1 MKKQPEK
8 TAQTKQSMIDAFW
21 VIAKKRG
28 LINVTV
34 SEITKYADLNRG
46 TFYVYFSDMKDLL
59 AQAEDEIIED
69 LHSKVWSV
77 LEDKNFAD
85 FQAVSAKV
93 IEVFGGYDDKL
104 FLLLG
109 KDGDPQFLNLV
120 RKEAATIFNAVMKQT
135 EENPYQDYIIAYV
148 TSAITGLLQFWH
160 ETGKELSL
168 AELSGLSH
176 GMTLHLMLGL
186 KEQHLINN

>member
-34 SEITKYADLNRG
+34 GEITKYADLNRG

-69 LHSKVWSV
+69 LRSKVWSV
-77 LEDKNFAD
+77 FEDKNFAD

-93 IEVFGGYDDKL
+93 IEVFGEYDDNL

-109 KDGDPQFLNLV
+109 KDGDPQFLDHV
-120 RKEAATIFNAVMKQT
+120 RKEAANVFNAVMKQ
-135 EENPYQDYIIAYV
+135 EKENPYQDYIIAYV
-148 TSAITGLLQFWH
+148 TSAFTGLLQFWH
-160 ETGKELSL
+160 ETGKEISL
-168 AELSGLSH
+168 AELSGLAH
-176 GMTLHLMLGL
+176 RMTLHVMLGL
-186 KEQHLINN
+186 KE

>member
-28 LINVTV
+28 VINVTI

-59 AQAEDEIIED
+59 AQVENEIIED

-85 FQAVSAKV
+85 FQAMSAKV
-93 IEVFGGYDDKL
+93 IEVFGKYDNKL

-109 KDGDPQFLNLV
+109 KDGDPQFLTLV
-120 RKEAATIFNAVMKQT
+120 RKEAATIFNALMNQK

-148 TSAITGLLQFWH
+148 TSAFTGLLQFWH
-160 ETGKELSL
+160 ETGKEISL
-168 AELSGLSH
+168 AELSERAH
-176 GMTLHLMLGL
+176 GMTLHVMLGL

>member
-34 SEITKYADLNRG
+34 GEITKYADLNRS

-59 AQAEDEIIED
+59 AQAENEIIED

-77 LEDKNFAD
+77 LEDKKFAD
-85 FQAVSAKV
+85 IQAVSVKM
-93 IEVFGGYDDKL
+93 IEVFGEYDDNL

-120 RKEAATIFNAVMKQT
+120 RKEAATIFNALMIQK

-148 TSAITGLLQFWH
+148 TSAMTGLLQFWH

>member
-28 LINVTV
+28 LNNVTI

-46 TFYVYFSDMKDLL
+46 TFYVYFSDMNDLL

-69 LHSKVWSV
+69 LRSKVWSV

-93 IEVFGGYDDKL
+93 IEVFGEYDDNL

-109 KDGDPQFLNLV
+109 KDGDPQFLDHV
-120 RKEAATIFNAVMKQT
+120 RKEAANVFNAVMKQ
-135 EENPYQDYIIAYV
+135 EKENPYQDYIIAYV
-148 TSAITGLLQFWH
+148 TSAFTGLLQFWH
-160 ETGKELSL
+160 ETGKEISL
-168 AELSGLSH
+168 AELSGLAH
-176 GMTLHLMLGL
+176 RMTLHVMLGL
-186 KEQHLINN
+186 KEQSEH

>member
-34 SEITKYADLNRG
+34 GEITKYADLNRG

-59 AQAEDEIIED
+59 AQAENEIIED

-77 LEDKNFAD
+77 LEDKKFAD
-85 FQAVSAKV
+85 IQAVSVKM
-93 IEVFGGYDDKL
+93 IEVFGEYDDNL

-120 RKEAATIFNAVMKQT
+120 RKEAATIFNALMIQK

-148 TSAITGLLQFWH
+148 TSAMTGLLQFWH

-168 AELSGLSH
+168 AELSELAH
-176 GMTLHLMLGL
+176 RMTLRVMLGL

>member
-28 LINVTV
+28 LNNVTI

-46 TFYVYFSDMKDLL
+46 TFYVYFSDMNDLL
-59 AQAEDEIIED
+59 AQAEDEIFED
-69 LHSKVWSV
+69 LRSKVWTIS
-77 LEDKNFAD
+77 EGKNFAD

-93 IEVFGGYDDKL
+93 IEVFGRYDDKL

-109 KDGDPQFLNLV
+109 KDGDPQFLDHV
-120 RKEAATIFNAVMKQT
+120 RKEASTIFNAVMKQE

-148 TSAITGLLQFWH
+148 TSAFTGLLQFWH
-160 ETGKELSL
+160 ETGKEISI
-168 AELSGLSH
+168 AELSGLAH
-176 GMTLHLMLGL
+176 GMTLHGMLGL
-186 KEQHLINN
+186 KEQSEH

>member
-28 LINVTV
+28 LNNVTI

-46 TFYVYFSDMKDLL
+46 TFYVYFSDMNDLL
-59 AQAEDEIIED
+59 AQAEDEIFED
-69 LHSKVWSV
+69 LRSKVWTIS
-77 LEDKNFAD
+77 EGKNFAD

-93 IEVFGGYDDKL
+93 IEVFGRYDDKL

-109 KDGDPQFLNLV
+109 KDGDPQFLDHV
-120 RKEAATIFNAVMKQT
+120 RKEASTIFNAVMKQE

-148 TSAITGLLQFWH
+148 ASAFTGLLQFWH
-160 ETGKELSL
+160 ETGKEISI
-168 AELSGLSH
+168 AELSGLAH
-176 GMTLHLMLGL
+176 GMTLHGMLGL
-186 KEQHLINN
+186 KEQSEH

>member
-28 LINVTV
+28 LNNVTI

-46 TFYVYFSDMKDLL
+46 TFYVYFSDMNDLL
-59 AQAEDEIIED
+59 AQAENEIIED
-69 LHSKVWSV
+69 LRSKVWSV
-77 LEDKNFAD
+77 LEDKKFAD
-85 FQAVSAKV
+85 IQAVSVKM
-93 IEVFGGYDDKL
+93 IEVFGEYDDNL

-120 RKEAATIFNAVMKQT
+120 RKEAATIFNALMIQK

-148 TSAITGLLQFWH
+148 TSAMTGLLQFWH

-168 AELSGLSH
+168 AELSELAH
-176 GMTLHLMLGL
+176 GMTLHVMLGL
-186 KEQHLINN
+186 KEQSEH

>member
-28 LINVTV
+28 LNNVTI

-46 TFYVYFSDMKDLL
+46 TFYVYFSDMNDLL

-69 LHSKVWSV
+69 LRSKVWSV
-77 LEDKNFAD
+77 FEDKNFAD

-93 IEVFGGYDDKL
+93 IEVFGEYDDNL

-109 KDGDPQFLNLV
+109 KDGDPQFLDHV
-120 RKEAATIFNAVMKQT
+120 RKEAAIVFNAVMKQ
-135 EENPYQDYIIAYV
+135 EKENPYQDYIIAYV
-148 TSAITGLLQFWH
+148 TSAFTGLLQFWH
-160 ETGKELSL
+160 ETGKEISL
-168 AELSGLSH
+168 AELSGLAH
-176 GMTLHLMLGL
+176 RMTLHVMLGL
-186 KEQHLINN
+186 KEQSEH

>member
-28 LINVTV
+28 VINVTI

-59 AQAEDEIIED
+59 AQVENKIIED

-93 IEVFGGYDDKL
+93 IEVFGEYDDNL

-109 KDGDPQFLNLV
+109 KDGDPQFLDHV
-120 RKEAATIFNAVMKQT
+120 RKEAANVFNAVMKQ
-135 EENPYQDYIIAYV
+135 EKENPYQDYIIAYV
-148 TSAITGLLQFWH
+148 TSAFTGLLQFWH
-160 ETGKELSL
+160 ETGKEISL
-168 AELSGLSH
+168 AELSGLAH
-176 GMTLHLMLGL
+176 RMTLHVMLGL
-186 KEQHLINN
+186 KEQSEH